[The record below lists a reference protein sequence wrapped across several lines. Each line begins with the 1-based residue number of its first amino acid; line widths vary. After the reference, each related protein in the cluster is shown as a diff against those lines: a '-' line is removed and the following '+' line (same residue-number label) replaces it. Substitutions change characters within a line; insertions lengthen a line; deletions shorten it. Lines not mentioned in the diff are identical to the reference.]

1 VSGSMRGRASWWA
14 GAVIVP
20 LVLIGA
26 LLGVVTS
33 ADTALERIP
42 VALVNNDE
50 LIEEVNDDGEEEIIL
65 ASRPLVTELVSNED
79 FGVNWVITGTE
90 QANALLAAGD
100 VYAVIEI
107 PEDFSQAVTTLD
119 DPNPRQAQFSIRTDP
134 SHSYLASVL
143 ADQLGQSIATT
154 ISAEFGET
162 LTEGLFTAIVD
173 LGDGFSEA
181 ADGAEEVAEATDELA
196 EGVSE
201 LKDGSKELADGTRE
215 LSDGYNEFDDGL
227 DTYFDGVRKLA
238 DGLEE
243 FNEETEGLP
252 ALADGVETYT
262 SGVSQV
268 ATGLDGLNSAGT
280 FAGIPDP
287 AQTNLQTLIA
297 TLNALSTSGSTLS
310 TNVDTAIDG
319 VRTGIVE
326 TDKGADA
333 LAEGTYPIAD
343 GSNEIRSGLV
353 DLADGVDE
361 FDDGIAELEEGTDEL
376 AEGMNEFAEG
386 LREGADEIAE
396 ESGEEPSESELD
408 ILTSPVAFLEDE
420 APETISFQE
429 TLTSVFVPVALW
441 FVTLIAFLR
450 LPALTP
456 RVLGSTAS
464 TGHLFTRLIA
474 PVLGT
479 VGIQAVVAVV
489 LMHTLGGLGLG
500 DLGWS
505 LLLVAST
512 SLGFSAFHYLL
523 WLWRPGMMAPLSITA
538 GIVQVITLGA
548 LIPLEALPGLYQ
560 TIGGLSPMAWSAD
573 GLIAAI
579 AGGDQGRI
587 IQAVAS
593 LVALAI
599 LGFATSRVSL
609 ARAREKSVRTAL
621 GLSHPV

>member
-1 VSGSMRGRASWWA
+1 MSGSRRERVSWWA

-50 LIEEVNDDGEEEIIL
+50 LIEEVNDDGDEEIIL
-65 ASRPLVTELVSNED
+65 ASRPLVTELVSNDD

-107 PEDFSQAVTTLD
+107 PEDFSAAVTTLD

-143 ADQLGQSIATT
+143 ADQLGQTIATT

-181 ADGAEEVAEATDELA
+181 ADGAEEVAEATEELA
-196 EGVSE
+196 DGVSE
-201 LKDGSKELADGTRE
+201 LKDGSEDLADGTRE

-227 DTYFDGVRKLA
+227 DTYFDGVRKIA

-252 ALADGVETYT
+252 ALADGVGDYT

-268 ATGLDGLNSAGT
+268 ATGLDGLNKAGT

-287 AQTNLQTLIA
+287 AQTSLQTLIA
-297 TLNALSTSGSTLS
+297 TLNTLSTSGTTLAKS
-310 TNVDTAIDG
+310 VDTAIDG

-361 FDDGIAELEEGTDEL
+361 FDDGISELEEGTDEL
-376 AEGMNEFAEG
+376 AEGMTEFAEG
-386 LREGADEIAE
+386 LRDGADEIAE
-396 ESGEEPSESELD
+396 ESGDEPAESELD
-408 ILTSPVAFLEDE
+408 VLTSPIAFLEDD
-420 APETISFQE
+420 APESISFQE
-429 TLTSVFVPVALW
+429 TLTSVFIPVALW

-450 LPALTP
+450 IPTLSH
-456 RVLGSTAS
+456 RVLASTAS
-464 TGHLFTRLIA
+464 TSRLFTRLVA

-479 VGIQAVVAVV
+479 VGIQALVAVV

-512 SLGFSAFHYLL
+512 SLAFSALHYLL

-560 TIGGLSPMAWSAD
+560 TIGGLSPVAWSAD

-587 IQAVAS
+587 VQAVIS
-593 LVALAI
+593 LVVVAG
-599 LGFATSRVSL
+599 LGFAVSRISL
-609 ARAREKSVRTAL
+609 ARARERSVRESL
-621 GLSHPV
+621 GLSHSV

>member
-1 VSGSMRGRASWWA
+1 MRGRASWWA

-90 QANALLAAGD
+90 QADALLAAGD
-100 VYAVIEI
+100 VYAIIEI
-107 PEDFSQAVTTLD
+107 PSDFSEAVTTLD

-143 ADQLGQSIATT
+143 ADQLGQTIATT
-154 ISAEFGET
+154 ISGEFGKT

-201 LKDGSKELADGTRE
+201 LKDGSKELADGMRE

-268 ATGLDGLNSAGT
+268 ATGLDGLNSEGT

-287 AQTNLQTLIA
+287 AQTDLQTLIA

-310 TNVDTAIDG
+310 TDVDTAIDG

-376 AEGMNEFAEG
+376 AEGMNEFADG

-464 TGHLFTRLIA
+464 TGHLFTRLIT

-512 SLGFSAFHYLL
+512 SLGFSAVHYLL

-609 ARAREKSVRTAL
+609 ARAREKSVRAAL

>member
-1 VSGSMRGRASWWA
+1 MRGRASWWA

-143 ADQLGQSIATT
+143 ADQLGQTIATT

-181 ADGAEEVAEATDELA
+181 ADGAEEVAEATEELA
-196 EGVSE
+196 DGVSE
-201 LKDGSKELADGTRE
+201 LKDGSEELADGTRE

-227 DTYFDGVRKLA
+227 DTYFDGVRKIA

-252 ALADGVETYT
+252 ALADGVGDYT

-268 ATGLDGLNSAGT
+268 ASGLDALNTAGT

-297 TLNALSTSGSTLS
+297 TLNTLS
-310 TNVDTAIDG
+310 SSGTTLSKNVDTAIDG

-333 LAEGTYPIAD
+333 LAEGTYPIAE
-343 GSNEIRSGLV
+343 GSDEIRSGLV

-361 FDDGIAELEEGTDEL
+361 FDDGIGELEEGTDEL

-408 ILTSPVAFLEDE
+408 VLTSPIAFLEDD
-420 APETISFQE
+420 APESISFQE
-429 TLTSVFVPVALW
+429 TLTSVFIPVALW

-450 LPALTP
+450 LPALTH

-464 TGHLFTRLIA
+464 TGRLFTRLVA

-479 VGIQAVVAVV
+479 VGIQAAVAVV
-489 LMHTLGGLGLG
+489 LMHTLGGLGVE

-512 SLGFSAFHYLL
+512 SLAVSALHYLL

-587 IQAVAS
+587 VQAVIS
-593 LVALAI
+593 LVALAV
-599 LGFATSRVSL
+599 LGFATSRLSL
-609 ARAREKSVRTAL
+609 ARARERSVRESL
-621 GLSHPV
+621 GLSHSV

>member
-1 VSGSMRGRASWWA
+1 MRGRASWWA

-143 ADQLGQSIATT
+143 ADQLGQTIATT

-181 ADGAEEVAEATDELA
+181 ADGAEEVAEATEELA
-196 EGVSE
+196 DGVSE
-201 LKDGSKELADGTRE
+201 LKDGSEELADGTRE

-227 DTYFDGVRKLA
+227 DTYFDGVRKIA

-252 ALADGVETYT
+252 ALADGVGDYT

-268 ATGLDGLNSAGT
+268 ASGLDALNTAGT

-297 TLNALSTSGSTLS
+297 TLNTLS
-310 TNVDTAIDG
+310 SSGNTLSKNVDTAIDG

-333 LAEGTYPIAD
+333 LAEGTYPIAE
-343 GSNEIRSGLV
+343 GSDEIRSGLV

-361 FDDGIAELEEGTDEL
+361 FDDGIGELEEGTDEL

-408 ILTSPVAFLEDE
+408 VLTSPIAFLEDD
-420 APETISFQE
+420 APESISFQE
-429 TLTSVFVPVALW
+429 TLTSVFIPVALW

-450 LPALTP
+450 LPALTH

-464 TGHLFTRLIA
+464 TGRLFTRLVA

-479 VGIQAVVAVV
+479 VGIQAAVAVV
-489 LMHTLGGLGLG
+489 LMHTLGGLGVE

-512 SLGFSAFHYLL
+512 SLAVSALHYLL

-587 IQAVAS
+587 VQAVIS
-593 LVALAI
+593 LVALAV
-599 LGFATSRVSL
+599 LGFATSRLSL
-609 ARAREKSVRTAL
+609 ARARERSVRESL
-621 GLSHPV
+621 GLSHSV

>member
-1 VSGSMRGRASWWA
+1 MTTRRQHRASWWA

-20 LVLIGA
+20 VVLIGA

-50 LIEEVNDDGEEEIIL
+50 LIEEVNDEGEEEIIL

-79 FGVNWVITGTE
+79 FGVEWVITGTE
-90 QANALLAAGD
+90 QADALLASGD

-119 DPNPRQAQFSIRTDP
+119 DPNPTQAEFTIRTDP

-143 ADQLGQSIATT
+143 ADQLGQTIATT
-154 ISAEFGET
+154 ISAEFGRS

-181 ADGAEEVAEATDELA
+181 ADGAEEVADATEELA
-196 EGVSE
+196 DGVSE
-201 LKDGSKELADGTRE
+201 LKDGSEDLADGTRE
-215 LSDGYNEFDDGL
+215 LSDGYIEFDDGL
-227 DTYFDGVRKLA
+227 DTYFDGVRKIA

-252 ALADGVETYT
+252 ALADGVGTYT
-262 SGVSQV
+262 SGVSGV
-268 ATGLDGLNSAGT
+268 ATGLDGLNDAGT

-287 AQTNLQTLIA
+287 AQTSLQTLIA
-297 TLNALSTSGSTLS
+297 TLNTLS
-310 TNVDTAIDG
+310 TNGSTLATNVDKAIDG

-333 LAEGTYPIAD
+333 LAAGTYPIAEGSD
-343 GSNEIRSGLV
+343 GIRSGLI

-361 FDDGIAELEEGTDEL
+361 FDEGIGDLEEGTDEL

-386 LREGADEIAE
+386 LREGADDIAE
-396 ESGEEPSESELD
+396 EGTEEPSESTLD
-408 ILTSPVAFLEDE
+408 TLTSPIAFSEDQ
-420 APETISFQE
+420 APETIGFQE
-429 TLTSVFVPVALW
+429 TLTSVFIPVALW
-441 FVTLIAFLR
+441 FVALIATLR
-450 LPALTP
+450 LPTLGH
-456 RVLGSTAS
+456 RVLGSTAP
-464 TGHLFTRLIA
+464 TGRIFTRLVA

-489 LMHTLGGLGLG
+489 LMHTLGGLGWA

-505 LLLVAST
+505 VVLVAST
-512 SLGFSAFHYLL
+512 SLAFSAVHYLL
-523 WLWRPGMMAPLSITA
+523 WLWRPGLLAPLSITA

-548 LIPLEALPGLYQ
+548 LIPLEALPGVYQ

-579 AGGDQGRI
+579 AGADPGRI
-587 IQAVAS
+587 VQAVVG
-593 LVALAI
+593 LVTVAVAAFTVSRLA
-599 LGFATSRVSL
+599 L
-609 ARAREKSVRTAL
+609 ARARARSVHESL
-621 GLSHPV
+621 GLTHSV

>member
-1 VSGSMRGRASWWA
+1 MRGRASWWA

-143 ADQLGQSIATT
+143 ADQLGQTIATT

-181 ADGAEEVAEATDELA
+181 ADGAEEVSEATEELA
-196 EGVSE
+196 DGVSE
-201 LKDGSKELADGTRE
+201 LKDGSEELADGTRE

-227 DTYFDGVRKLA
+227 DTYFDGVRKIA

-252 ALADGVETYT
+252 ALADGVGDYT

-268 ATGLDGLNSAGT
+268 ASGLDALNTAGT

-287 AQTNLQTLIA
+287 AQTSLQTLIA
-297 TLNALSTSGSTLS
+297 TLNTLS
-310 TNVDTAIDG
+310 SSGTTLSKNVDTAIDG

-333 LAEGTYPIAD
+333 LAEGTYPIAE
-343 GSNEIRSGLV
+343 GSDEIRSGLV

-361 FDDGIAELEEGTDEL
+361 FDDGIGDLEEGTDEL

-408 ILTSPVAFLEDE
+408 VLTSPIAFLEDD
-420 APETISFQE
+420 APESISFQE
-429 TLTSVFVPVALW
+429 TLTSVFIPVALW

-450 LPALTP
+450 LPALTH

-464 TGHLFTRLIA
+464 TGRLFTRLVA

-479 VGIQAVVAVV
+479 VGIQAAVAVV
-489 LMHTLGGLGLG
+489 LMHTLGGLGVQ

-512 SLGFSAFHYLL
+512 SLAFSALHYLL

-587 IQAVAS
+587 VQAVIS
-593 LVALAI
+593 LVAVAV
-599 LGFATSRVSL
+599 LGFATSRLSL
-609 ARAREKSVRTAL
+609 ARARERSVRDSL
-621 GLSHPV
+621 GLSHSV

>member
-1 VSGSMRGRASWWA
+1 MNGSKRDRALWWA

-50 LIEEVNDDGEEEIIL
+50 LIEEVNDEGEEEIIL

-100 VYAVIEI
+100 VYAIIEI
-107 PEDFSQAVTTLD
+107 PSDFSEAVTTLD

-143 ADQLGQSIATT
+143 ADQLGQTIATT

-181 ADGAEEVAEATDELA
+181 ADGAEEVADATEDLA

-201 LKDGSKELADGTRE
+201 LKDGSEELADGTSE
-215 LSDGYNEFDDGL
+215 LSDGYKEFDDGL
-227 DTYFDGVRKLA
+227 DTYFDGVRKIA

-252 ALADGVETYT
+252 ALADGVGDYT

-268 ATGLDGLNSAGT
+268 AGDLDGLNTAGT

-297 TLNALSTSGSTLS
+297 TLNALSSDGTTLS
-310 TNVDTAIDG
+310 KSADTAIDG

-333 LAEGTYPIAD
+333 LAEGTYPLAE
-343 GSNEIRSGLV
+343 GSDEIRSGLV

-361 FDDGIAELEEGTDEL
+361 FDDGIGELEEGTSEL

-396 ESGEEPSESELD
+396 ESGEEPSQSELD
-408 ILTSPVAFLEDE
+408 VLTSPIAFLEDD

-429 TLTSVFVPVALW
+429 TLTSVFIPVALW

-450 LPALTP
+450 LPALSH

-464 TGHLFTRLIA
+464 TSRLFTRLVA

-479 VGIQAVVAVV
+479 VAIQAAVAIV

-512 SLGFSAFHYLL
+512 SLGFSALHYLL
-523 WLWRPGMMAPLSITA
+523 WLWRPRMMAPLSITA

-548 LIPLEALPGLYQ
+548 LIPLEALPGVYQ
-560 TIGGLSPMAWSAD
+560 TIGGLSPVAWSAD

-579 AGGDQGRI
+579 AGGDHGRI
-587 IQAVAS
+587 VQAVIS
-593 LVALAI
+593 LVTLGV
-599 LGFATSRVSL
+599 LGFATSRWTL
-609 ARAREKSVRTAL
+609 ARARERSVRGLL
-621 GLSHPV
+621 GLSHSV

>member
-1 VSGSMRGRASWWA
+1 MNGSKRDRALWWA

-50 LIEEVNDDGEEEIIL
+50 LIEEVNDEGEEEIIL

-100 VYAVIEI
+100 VYAIIEI
-107 PEDFSQAVTTLD
+107 PSDFSEAVTTLD

-143 ADQLGQSIATT
+143 ADQLGQTIATT

-181 ADGAEEVAEATDELA
+181 ADGAEEVADATEDLA

-201 LKDGSKELADGTRE
+201 LKDGSEELADGTSE
-215 LSDGYNEFDDGL
+215 LSDGYKEFDDGL
-227 DTYFDGVRKLA
+227 DTYFDGVRKIA

-252 ALADGVETYT
+252 ALADGVGDYT

-268 ATGLDGLNSAGT
+268 AADLDGLNTAGT

-297 TLNALSTSGSTLS
+297 TLNALSSDGTTLS
-310 TNVDTAIDG
+310 KSADTAIDG

-333 LAEGTYPIAD
+333 LAEGTYPLAE
-343 GSNEIRSGLV
+343 GSDEIRSGLV

-361 FDDGIAELEEGTDEL
+361 FDDGIGELEEGTSEL

-396 ESGEEPSESELD
+396 ESGEEPSQSELD
-408 ILTSPVAFLEDE
+408 VLTSPIAFLEDD

-429 TLTSVFVPVALW
+429 TLTSVFIPVALW

-450 LPALTP
+450 LPALSH

-464 TGHLFTRLIA
+464 TSRLFTRLVA

-479 VGIQAVVAVV
+479 VAIQAAVAIV

-512 SLGFSAFHYLL
+512 SLGFSALHYLL
-523 WLWRPGMMAPLSITA
+523 WLRRPRMMAPLSITA

-548 LIPLEALPGLYQ
+548 LIPLEALPGVYQ
-560 TIGGLSPMAWSAD
+560 TIGGLSPVAWSAD

-579 AGGDQGRI
+579 AGGDHGRI
-587 IQAVAS
+587 VQAVIS
-593 LVALAI
+593 LVTLGV
-599 LGFATSRVSL
+599 LGFATSRWTL
-609 ARAREKSVRTAL
+609 ARARERSVRGLL
-621 GLSHPV
+621 GLSHSV

>member
-1 VSGSMRGRASWWA
+1 MNGSKRDRASWWA

-50 LIEEVNDDGEEEIIL
+50 LIEEVNDEGEEEIIL

-100 VYAVIEI
+100 VYAIIEI
-107 PEDFSQAVTTLD
+107 PSDFSEAVTTLD

-143 ADQLGQSIATT
+143 ADQLGQTIATT
-154 ISAEFGET
+154 ISSEFGET

-181 ADGAEEVAEATDELA
+181 ADGAEEVADATDELA

-201 LKDGSKELADGTRE
+201 LKDGSEELADGTSE
-215 LSDGYNEFDDGL
+215 LSDGYKEFDDGL
-227 DTYFDGVRKLA
+227 DTYFDGVRKIA

-252 ALADGVETYT
+252 ALADGVGDYT

-268 ATGLDGLNSAGT
+268 AAGLDGLNTAGT

-297 TLNALSTSGSTLS
+297 TLNALSSNGTTLS
-310 TNVDTAIDG
+310 KSVDTAIDG

-333 LAEGTYPIAD
+333 LAEGTYPLAE
-343 GSNEIRSGLV
+343 GSDEIRSGLV

-361 FDDGIAELEEGTDEL
+361 FDDGIGELEEGTSEL

-396 ESGEEPSESELD
+396 ESGEEPSQSELD
-408 ILTSPVAFLEDE
+408 VLTSPIAFLEDD

-429 TLTSVFVPVALW
+429 TLTSVFIPVALW

-450 LPALTP
+450 LPALSH

-464 TGHLFTRLIA
+464 TSRLFTRLVA

-479 VGIQAVVAVV
+479 VGIQAAVAIV

-512 SLGFSAFHYLL
+512 SLGFSALHYLL
-523 WLWRPGMMAPLSITA
+523 WLWRPRMMAPLSITA

-548 LIPLEALPGLYQ
+548 LIPLEALPGVYQ
-560 TIGGLSPMAWSAD
+560 TIGGLSPVAWSAD

-579 AGGDQGRI
+579 AGGDHGRI
-587 IQAVAS
+587 VQAVIS
-593 LVALAI
+593 LVTLGV
-599 LGFATSRVSL
+599 LGFATSRWTL
-609 ARAREKSVRTAL
+609 ARARERSVRGLL
-621 GLSHPV
+621 GLSHSV

>member
-1 VSGSMRGRASWWA
+1 MRGRASWWA

-143 ADQLGQSIATT
+143 ADQLGQTIATT

-181 ADGAEEVAEATDELA
+181 ADGAEEVAEATEELA
-196 EGVSE
+196 DGVSE
-201 LKDGSKELADGTRE
+201 LKDGSEELADGTRE

-227 DTYFDGVRKLA
+227 NTYFNGVRKIA

-252 ALADGVETYT
+252 ALADGVGDYT

-268 ATGLDGLNSAGT
+268 ASGLDALNTAGT

-287 AQTNLQTLIA
+287 AQTSLQTLIA
-297 TLNALSTSGSTLS
+297 TLNTLS
-310 TNVDTAIDG
+310 SSGTTLSKNVDTAIDG

-333 LAEGTYPIAD
+333 LAEGTYPIAE
-343 GSNEIRSGLV
+343 GSDEIRSGLV

-361 FDDGIAELEEGTDEL
+361 FDDGIGELEEGTDEL

-408 ILTSPVAFLEDE
+408 VLTSPIAFLEDD
-420 APETISFQE
+420 APESISFQE
-429 TLTSVFVPVALW
+429 TLTSVFIPVALW

-450 LPALTP
+450 LPALTH

-464 TGHLFTRLIA
+464 TGRLFTRLVA

-479 VGIQAVVAVV
+479 VGIQAAVAVV
-489 LMHTLGGLGLG
+489 LMHTLGGLGVQ

-512 SLGFSAFHYLL
+512 SLAFSALHYLL

-587 IQAVAS
+587 VQAVIS
-593 LVALAI
+593 LVAVAV
-599 LGFATSRVSL
+599 LGFATSRLSL
-609 ARAREKSVRTAL
+609 ARARERSVRDSL
-621 GLSHPV
+621 GLSHSV

>member
-1 VSGSMRGRASWWA
+1 MNGSKRDRASWWA

-50 LIEEVNDDGEEEIIL
+50 LIEEVNDEGEEEIIL

-100 VYAVIEI
+100 VYAIIEI
-107 PEDFSQAVTTLD
+107 PSDFSEAVTTLD

-143 ADQLGQSIATT
+143 ADQLGQTIATT
-154 ISAEFGET
+154 ISSKFGET

-181 ADGAEEVAEATDELA
+181 ADGAEEVADATDELA

-201 LKDGSKELADGTRE
+201 LKDGSEELADGTSE
-215 LSDGYNEFDDGL
+215 LSDGYKEFDDGL
-227 DTYFDGVRKLA
+227 DTYFDGVRKIA

-252 ALADGVETYT
+252 ALADGVGDYT

-268 ATGLDGLNSAGT
+268 AAGLDGLNTAGT

-297 TLNALSTSGSTLS
+297 TLNALSSNGTTLS
-310 TNVDTAIDG
+310 KNVDTAIDG

-333 LAEGTYPIAD
+333 LAEGTYPLAE
-343 GSNEIRSGLV
+343 GSDEIRSGLV

-361 FDDGIAELEEGTDEL
+361 FDDGIGELEEGTSEL

-396 ESGEEPSESELD
+396 ESGEEPSQSELD
-408 ILTSPVAFLEDE
+408 VLTSPIAFLEDD

-429 TLTSVFVPVALW
+429 TLTSVFIPVALW

-450 LPALTP
+450 LPALSH

-464 TGHLFTRLIA
+464 TSRLFTRLVA

-479 VGIQAVVAVV
+479 VGIQAAVAIV

-512 SLGFSAFHYLL
+512 SLGFSALHYLL
-523 WLWRPGMMAPLSITA
+523 WLWRPRMMAPLSITA

-548 LIPLEALPGLYQ
+548 LIPLEALPGVYQ
-560 TIGGLSPMAWSAD
+560 TIGGLSPVAWSAD

-579 AGGDQGRI
+579 AGGDHGRI
-587 IQAVAS
+587 VQAVIS
-593 LVALAI
+593 LVTLGV
-599 LGFATSRVSL
+599 LGFATSRWTL
-609 ARAREKSVRTAL
+609 ARARERSVRGLL
-621 GLSHPV
+621 GLSHSV

>member
-1 VSGSMRGRASWWA
+1 MNGSKRDRASWWA

-50 LIEEVNDDGEEEIIL
+50 LIEEVNDEGEEEIIL

-100 VYAVIEI
+100 VYAIIEI
-107 PEDFSQAVTTLD
+107 PSDFSEAVTTLD

-143 ADQLGQSIATT
+143 ADQLGQTIATT

-181 ADGAEEVAEATDELA
+181 ADGAEEVADATEDLA

-201 LKDGSKELADGTRE
+201 LKDGSEELADGTSE
-215 LSDGYNEFDDGL
+215 LSDGYKEFDDGL
-227 DTYFDGVRKLA
+227 DTYFDGVRKIA

-252 ALADGVETYT
+252 ALADGVGDYT

-268 ATGLDGLNSAGT
+268 AGDLDGLNTAGT

-297 TLNALSTSGSTLS
+297 TLNALSSNGTTLS
-310 TNVDTAIDG
+310 KSVDTAIDG

-333 LAEGTYPIAD
+333 LAEGTYPLAE
-343 GSNEIRSGLV
+343 GSDEIRSGLV

-361 FDDGIAELEEGTDEL
+361 FDDGIGELEEGTSEL

-396 ESGEEPSESELD
+396 ESGEEPSQSELD
-408 ILTSPVAFLEDE
+408 VLTSPIAFLEDD

-429 TLTSVFVPVALW
+429 TLTSVFIPVALW

-450 LPALTP
+450 LPALSH

-464 TGHLFTRLIA
+464 TSRLFTRLVA

-479 VGIQAVVAVV
+479 VGIQAAVAIV

-512 SLGFSAFHYLL
+512 SLGFSALHYLL
-523 WLWRPGMMAPLSITA
+523 WLWRPRMMAPLSITA

-548 LIPLEALPGLYQ
+548 LIPLEALPGVYQ
-560 TIGGLSPMAWSAD
+560 TIGGLSPVAWSAD

-579 AGGDQGRI
+579 AGGDHGRI
-587 IQAVAS
+587 VQAVIS
-593 LVALAI
+593 LVTLGV
-599 LGFATSRVSL
+599 LGFATSRWTL
-609 ARAREKSVRTAL
+609 ARARERSVRELL
-621 GLSHPV
+621 GLSHSV

>member
-1 VSGSMRGRASWWA
+1 
-14 GAVIVP
+14 
-20 LVLIGA
+20 
-26 LLGVVTS
+26 
-33 ADTALERIP
+33 
-42 VALVNNDE
+42 
-50 LIEEVNDDGEEEIIL
+50 
-65 ASRPLVTELVSNED
+65 
-79 FGVNWVITGTE
+79 
-90 QANALLAAGD
+90 
-100 VYAVIEI
+100 
-107 PEDFSQAVTTLD
+107 
-119 DPNPRQAQFSIRTDP
+119 
-134 SHSYLASVL
+134 
-143 ADQLGQSIATT
+143 
-154 ISAEFGET
+154 
-162 LTEGLFTAIVD
+162 
-173 LGDGFSEA
+173 
-181 ADGAEEVAEATDELA
+181 
-196 EGVSE
+196 
-201 LKDGSKELADGTRE
+201 
-215 LSDGYNEFDDGL
+215 
-227 DTYFDGVRKLA
+227 
-238 DGLEE
+238 
-243 FNEETEGLP
+243 
-252 ALADGVETYT
+252 
-262 SGVSQV
+262 
-268 ATGLDGLNSAGT
+268 
-280 FAGIPDP
+280 
-287 AQTNLQTLIA
+287 
-297 TLNALSTSGSTLS
+297 
-310 TNVDTAIDG
+310 
-319 VRTGIVE
+319 
-326 TDKGADA
+326 
-333 LAEGTYPIAD
+333 
-343 GSNEIRSGLV
+343 
-353 DLADGVDE
+353 
-361 FDDGIAELEEGTDEL
+361 
-376 AEGMNEFAEG
+376 MNEFAEG

-464 TGHLFTRLIA
+464 TGHLLTRLIA

-505 LLLVAST
+505 LLLVGST